1 MLGACK
7 RSLSMTSETQRSR
20 LIVFFFIGN
29 ILFNYPV
36 LSLFSDGK
44 KEFFGIPLFYAYVF
58 ATWALLIGLTFITV
72 TIHRKQDSHHSDK
85 VS

>member
-1 MLGACK
+1 
-7 RSLSMTSETQRSR
+7 MTSETQRSR

-44 KEFFGIPLFYAYVF
+44 KEIFGIPLLYAFVF

-72 TIHRKQDSHHSDK
+72 MTHRKQDSHPSDK
-85 VS
+85 VP

>member
-1 MLGACK
+1 MA
-7 RSLSMTSETQRSR
+7 SESQKSR

-44 KEFFGIPLFYAYVF
+44 KEFFGIPLLYAYVF
-58 ATWALLIGLTFITV
+58 ATWALLIVLTFIMV
-72 TIHRKQDSHHSDK
+72 MAHRKQDSHHSDK
-85 VS
+85 VD

>member
-1 MLGACK
+1 MI
-7 RSLSMTSETQRSR
+7 SETQRSR

-36 LSLFSDGK
+36 LSLFSDEK
-44 KEFFGIPLFYAYVF
+44 KEIFGIPLLYTYVF

-72 TIHRKQDSHHSDK
+72 MTHQKHDSHPSDK
-85 VS
+85 VP